1 MPIDPALAQLVAHV
15 GNFHITQRRMKRA
28 QASMEA
34 ALAEGSVD
42 EAAVAAYLN
51 EVRRY
56 FERFDAE
63 ARAQLRDVD
72 RQLERVNQIH
82 FNFTAERGVAVK
94 RIEAID
100 AVLHSLGEVRS
111 TTP

>member
-1 MPIDPALAQLVAHV
+1 MPVDPALAQLVARV
-15 GNFHITQRRMKRA
+15 GNFHITNSAMKRA
-28 QASMEA
+28 QRAMEA
-34 ALAEGSVD
+34 ALAGGSVD
-42 EAAVAAYLN
+42 EAARAAYLS

-56 FERFDAE
+56 FEGFDAE

-72 RQLERVNQIH
+72 RHLERINQIH

-100 AVLHSLGEVRS
+100 GILNSLRELQG